1 MIRQFTPT
9 DTDTILDI
17 WLTASIQAHDFVDA
31 GFWISQTDNMRD
43 IYLPMAET
51 WVYEQYSDILGFC
64 SLYEQT
70 LAALFVAPAHQH
82 SGIGTQLINHAKKQQ
97 DALSLSVYK
106 RNTSSTGFY
115 LSQGF
120 IICSEQTDPHTG
132 QPEYLMRFS

>member
-82 SGIGTQLINHAKKQQ
+82 SGIGTQLINHAKNNKTHSVCRFINETPPVP
-97 DALSLSVYK
+97 DSICHRGLSFAVNK
-106 RNTSSTGFY
+106 PIPIPDNRN
-115 LSQGF
+115 
-120 IICSEQTDPHTG
+120 I
-132 QPEYLMRFS
+132 